1 MTQQFFWPPGYL
13 AGRSVKGALTPNGIA
28 LPDFT
33 TPTTPI
39 PLFTG
44 SGFGSVSLS
53 SSFAAKQ
60 GFSGCASDTDGG
72 IWALTY
78 DGVLANP
85 YGTWSL
91 PAADVWIGLTVI
103 GAAPYAVSAA
113 SGIAYTLAFSEP
125 AAVGSGFGGQ
135 VWGVASDGA
144 STLYAPM
151 PGGRLGTLDVTTG
164 AAGGIAS
171 PIATPYLVAVASGVA
186 SGSTSGVA
194 IAGVSPATLASGT
207 GYLAASPVSP
217 TSVAAATS
225 PSANALILLTGSDPD
240 WTITGAL
247 TGFTSP
253 GQIAWATTGSQ
264 LLASQPSANAV
275 AVVSVSGSTLSIAQT
290 LSLTD
295 PTQIAVTEDGTEA
308 LVVQPSAGT
317 VTVLAN
323 SSGTW
328 SIGSGVAVPGA
339 VSVAMTGESSAAVA
353 ATAGVVFLARSG
365 ATWGIQ
371 STVALSF
378 SPTRLTADAN
388 GTVYVVGTSGID
400 GFLSV
405 VSAGSVIGTMKWVGT
420 GDDVLID
427 QTNIAILNKQYDSIL
442 FASLI
447 GSGSGA
453 VFFSEPQSQ
462 PAPAGAMS
470 FAMTGSETVWL
481 CGTDTLL
488 GEYAH
493 PFSINWRQ
501 DGQLAV
507 YASDQ
512 WAITS
517 FGIEARPTAL
527 TWRADGT
534 VWVAVA
540 DSVLS
545 FNAVVSGQL
554 TAGSV
559 IAVPVYSGQD
569 AGTALGLSSLNW
581 QGDSLFATT
590 CLSGVVVQ
598 VQ

>member
-13 AGRSVKGALTPNGIA
+13 AGRSVKGALTPKGIA

-60 GFSGCASDTDGG
+60 GFSGCSSDADGG

-91 PAADVWIGLTVI
+91 PSTDVWIGLTVI

-113 SGIAYTLAFSEP
+113 SGMAYTLAFSEP

-135 VWGVASDGA
+135 VWGVASNGA
-144 STLYAPM
+144 SMLYAPM
-151 PGGRLGTLDVTTG
+151 PDGRLGTLDVTTG
-164 AAGGIAS
+164 VASGIAS
-171 PIATPYLVAVASGVA
+171 PITLPYLVAAASGVA
-186 SGSTSGVA
+186 SGSDSGVA
-194 IAGVSPATLASGT
+194 IAGISTATLASGT

-240 WTITGAL
+240 WAITGAL

-264 LLASQPSANAV
+264 FLASQPASNAV
-275 AVVSVSGSTLSIAQT
+275 SVISVVGSGLSIAQT

-308 LVVQPSAGT
+308 LVVRPSAGT

-339 VSVAMTGESSAAVA
+339 VSVVMTGESSAAVA

-365 ATWGIQ
+365 TTWGIQ

-378 SPTRLTADAN
+378 SPTRVTADAD
-388 GTVYVVGTSGID
+388 GTVYVVGTAGSH
-400 GFLSV
+400 GFLNVISG
-405 VSAGSVIGTMKWVGT
+405 GSIIGTMEWTGT
-420 GDDVLID
+420 GDDVLVD
-427 QTNIAILNKQYDSIL
+427 QTKIIILNNLEYQIL
-442 FASLI
+442 FASII

-462 PAPAGAMS
+462 VSRSGATS
-470 FAMTGSETVWL
+470 LAMTGSETIWL
-481 CGTDTLL
+481 CGSDTLL
-488 GEYAH
+488 GELAH

-507 YASDQ
+507 YASGQ

-545 FNAVVSGQL
+545 FNAVTPGQL

-559 IAVPVYSGQD
+559 ITVPVYSGQD